1 MSARLSGVGAAPGI
15 AVAPMWRYRS
25 GAHGA
30 PSLSPDVD
38 LEIAAS
44 KAADDLWSLADRLR
58 SYGRPDEAGILE
70 AQALMAVDPVLLEEA
85 RDRIASGATPRVA
98 IIEASETFA
107 ATIADLPDEL
117 LAARAADVRDVGAR
131 IARVIAGAS
140 PELPTEP
147 SIAVADDL
155 PPSITAE
162 IEPGLLLG
170 IALQGGS
177 RTAHAVIL
185 ARGLGIPAVVGI
197 ADLLEVI
204 DQAGAAT
211 PQRRLEVAI
220 DGETGELVI
229 APTRADRI
237 RFDLG
242 IRDLAARAALG
253 ASLRARPAALLDGER
268 VLLMANIGDPTECSR
283 AIEAGAEGVGLF
295 RTEFLFMRRGHP
307 PSETE
312 QVEAYRQVFAAFGN
326 ERPVVTRLA
335 DIGGDKD
342 LPYLGLRPE
351 ANPFLGVRAI
361 RLAYTSREMLTTQFR
376 AIFRAGA
383 LASVTPHVM
392 APMVASVADVTLLLE
407 LRDAARSSLLAEGLP
422 CAENARIGIM
432 VEIPAAALIADHLA
446 SMVDF
451 FSIGTNDLT
460 QYAMAADRGNAA
472 LGSLQD
478 ALHPAVL
485 RLIDMCVR
493 GADLRGIPVA
503 VCGELAG
510 DPAGAIILTALGV
523 DELSTDAG
531 SFSTIKTALSR
542 VTRADLDRLRV
553 EVLAVA
559 DADSVRSLAARFLG
573 HGR

>member
-1 MSARLSGVGAAPGI
+1 MSAHLSGVGAAPGI
-15 AVAPMWRYRS
+15 AVAPVWRYRP
-25 GAHGA
+25 GDPVA
-30 PSLSPDVD
+30 PSASSDVD

-44 KAADDLWSLADRLR
+44 KAADDLWALADRLR
-58 SYGRPDEAGILE
+58 SYDRPDEAGIFE
-70 AQALMAVDPVLLEEA
+70 AQALMAADPVLLEGA
-85 RDRIASGATPRVA
+85 RDRIVRGTTPRVA
-98 IIEASETFA
+98 IIEAAETLA
-107 ATIADLPDEL
+107 ATIAGLPDDL

-131 IARVIAGAS
+131 IARDMAGAS
-140 PELPTEP
+140 LELPKEP

-170 IALQGGS
+170 IALEGGS

-204 DQAGAAT
+204 DRAGAAT
-211 PQRRLEVAI
+211 PQRPVEVAI
-220 DGETGELVI
+220 DGETGELVV
-229 APTRADRI
+229 APTSADRI
-237 RFDLG
+237 QFDS
-242 IRDLAARAALG
+242 RSRELAARAALG
-253 ASLRARPAALLDGER
+253 ASLRVRPAALLDGER
-268 VLLMANIGDPTECSR
+268 VLLVANIGDPTECGR

-326 ERPVVTRLA
+326 ERPVVVRLA

-342 LPYLGLRPE
+342 LPYLDLRPE

-376 AIFRAGA
+376 AILRAGA

-392 APMVASVADVTLLLE
+392 APMVASVADVELLLE
-407 LRDAARSSLLAEGLP
+407 LRDAARSSLVAEGLP
-422 CAENARIGIM
+422 CAVHVRTGIM
-432 VEIPAAALIADHLA
+432 VEIPAAALMADHLA
-446 SMVDF
+446 SMIDF

-493 GADLRGIPVA
+493 GADLHGISVA

-510 DPAGAIILTALGV
+510 DPAGAIVLTALGV
-523 DELSTDAG
+523 DELSADAG
-531 SFSTIKTALSR
+531 CFSSIKTALSK
-542 VTRADLDRLRV
+542 VTRVDLDGLRV
-553 EVLAVA
+553 EALAAVNA
-559 DADSVRSLAARFLG
+559 SSVRSLATRFLG
-573 HGR
+573 RGR